1 MTTLFCP
8 WRKGKADAQNAAGE
22 SSINLRLTATR
33 LSKRCPIRL
42 HSSKTIL
49 QTLFEASPHPY
60 LVLRADSHYTIV
72 AVNTRYMEATGT
84 RRERIV
90 GHGLF
95 EIFPDNPDDPST
107 SGVIDLRASLDRV
120 RRDQV
125 ADIMGVQKYDIPL
138 RDGSGGCEVKYWSP
152 AD

>member
-1 MTTLFCP
+1 MEQ
-8 WRKGKADAQNAAGE
+8 ADL
-22 SSINLRLTATR
+22 SSTKPNF
-33 LSKRCPIRL
+33 
-42 HSSKTIL
+42 

-72 AVNTRYMEATGT
+72 AVNTRHMEATGT

-107 SGVIDLRASLDRV
+107 SGVSNLRASLDRV

-125 ADIMGVQKYDIPL
+125 ADIMGVQKYDIPV
-138 RDGSGGCEVKYWSP
+138 RDGSGGFEVKYWNP
-152 AD
+152 VD